1 MFPTMTAPT
10 APARRPILQLVG
22 VRKSFGGFH
31 AVQGIDLDVREGEFL
46 TIVGPSGSGK
56 TTLLRMLAGMDSPS
70 EGNITLHGERI
81 NDVPPNKRPTCLV
94 FQSLALFP
102 HKSVGE
108 NIAFPLKVKG
118 VDAAARKAR
127 ALELMAIVRLP
138 ETYHDKNVMK
148 CSGGERQRVALARAL
163 AYDPE
168 VLFFDE
174 PLSAIDYK
182 LKKTLEKEL
191 KDLHRETGKTFIY
204 ITHSLEEAMVMS
216 DRIGVMRAGKLVQV
230 GTPEEIY
237 GAPVDRF
244 VCEFVGEVNSI
255 EVTRGADGGW
265 SGVDVSG
272 AFKVQPPQG
281 IAEAGAPDR
290 AFIVIRP
297 EYMRVLGP
305 GESADNRVEGVVYNE
320 YSLGSR
326 IQYQVRVNARDGGE
340 KVMLVELSRARAL
353 PAGAEPR
360 VTLGWDATDA
370 FTLRG

>member
-1 MFPTMTAPT
+1 MEQPTSSEP
-10 APARRPILQLVG
+10 RPILQLVG
-22 VRKSFGGFH
+22 VRKTFNGFA
-31 AVQGIDLDVREGEFL
+31 AVDRIDLDVREGEFL

-56 TTLLRMLAGMDSPS
+56 TTLLRMLAGMESPS
-70 EGNITLHGERI
+70 EGNITLRGELI
-81 NDVPPNKRPTCLV
+81 NEIPSNKRPTCLV

-102 HKSVGE
+102 HKTVGE

-118 VDAAARKAR
+118 VDPATRKAR
-127 ALELMAIVRLP
+127 ALDLMKVVRLP
-138 ETYHDKNVMK
+138 ADYHDKNVMK

-216 DRIGVMRAGKLVQV
+216 DRIGVMRSGRLVQV

-244 VCEFVGEVNSI
+244 VSEFVGEVNTI
-255 EVTRGADGGW
+255 KVKRNGADLWAGI
-265 SGVDVSG
+265 DVPGS
-272 AFKVQPPQG
+272 FKLRPPQQG
-281 IAEAGAPDR
+281 TVGDEA
-290 AFIVIRP
+290 FVVVRP
-297 EYMRVLGP
+297 EYMRFVGA
-305 GESADNRVEGVVYNE
+305 GENADNTLKGTVYNE

-326 IQYQVRVNARDGGE
+326 IQYQVRVGD

-353 PAGAEPR
+353 PPGSNAD
-360 VTLGWDATDA
+360 VTVGWDAADA
-370 FTLRG
+370 FTLAS